1 MYNQVSSSSPTDPA
15 ERQSLLDRLGPE
27 EIAVLD
33 NKRKEVQTVL
43 DEKRKQLKAI
53 QTGKLS
59 VALCSSSSSSIDLSH
74 MMSLPKTKDLS
85 KAIESVKS
93 EVSPS
98 KDEVS

>member
-1 MYNQVSSSSPTDPA
+1 MTKKDYGKQSIFVYNQVSYHYPFGGADVQA
-15 ERQSLLDRLGPE
+15 LLDRLGPE

-59 VALCSSSSSSIDLSH
+59 
-74 MMSLPKTKDLS
+74 
-85 KAIESVKS
+85 
-93 EVSPS
+93 
-98 KDEVS
+98 